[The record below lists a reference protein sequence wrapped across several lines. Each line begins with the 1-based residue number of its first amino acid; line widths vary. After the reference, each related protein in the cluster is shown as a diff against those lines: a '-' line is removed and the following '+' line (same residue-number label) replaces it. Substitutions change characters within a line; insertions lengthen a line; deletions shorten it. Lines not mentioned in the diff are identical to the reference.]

1 MTSLRCQHDAQK
13 QTNLRL
19 TEMVL
24 KGEVAMNSRL
34 LYSLGAMAL
43 LAGLL
48 FAPAASAQV
57 PLPEESTWHLTE
69 PTEVG
74 GTILQPG
81 TYLITAVARPSD
93 RNMVRV
99 TSPDRKELF
108 ATVLTVPRYLAPGDE
123 RSTTMFVYYP
133 AVEGQPR
140 VLRTWFPSDPMSD
153 GGHDIVYS
161 EKRARELARLADT
174 RVVTYPDTV
183 TAADFETA
191 DLYVWTPEA
200 RRETYV
206 VPAPQTSAAPAPVVM
221 ETRTELPRTASNTP
235 MLALLGLLAIAGAVV
250 IRIVR

>member
-1 MTSLRCQHDAQK
+1 
-13 QTNLRL
+13 
-19 TEMVL
+19 MVL
-24 KGEVAMNSRL
+24 KGEVAMKSRL
-34 LYSLGAMAL
+34 LYSLGAMTL
-43 LAGLL
+43 VAGLL

-69 PTEVG
+69 PTDVG

-123 RSTTMFVYYP
+123 RSNTMFVYYP

-161 EKRARELARLADT
+161 DKRARELARLAST

-183 TAADFETA
+183 TTADFETA
-191 DLYVWTPEA
+191 DLYVMTPEA
-200 RRETYV
+200 RTETWV
-206 VPAPQTSAAPAPVVM
+206 VPAPQTSAAPPPAPAPAPVVV
-221 ETRTELPRTASNTP
+221 ETRRELPRTASNTP
-235 MLALLGLLAIAGAVV
+235 MVALLGLLAIAGAVV